1 MENFEFAVNKQG
13 EKILVDADIQD
24 DTVKIPEDVVHIGDR
39 AFQYS
44 CVKKVIFP
52 SGLKTI
58 GENAFTCSWIEDAIL
73 PNGLEVI
80 GDKAFFCCHD
90 LKSVEIPDSVKHI
103 GKYAFYGCD
112 GLKSVEI
119 PDSVKHIGTY
129 AFYSCPELENVKL
142 PKGLQTLGKDV
153 FENCFDLP
161 PMKLPKSPNKQSRN
175 RKPAR
180 EIVAVAD
187 SIECFTT
194 DAENIIGG
202 LKNKSIKYKSVV
214 IPDGVHTISSGAF
227 YNANMQTVIL
237 PDKLRVIK
245 ERAFA
250 NCVNFRKIFIPSSVV
265 TIEKDAFAGCKLL
278 KIYCEGEPKE
288 DWIDLPDAVNIY
300 YENMTEAFNFHR
312 SAGSFDELYLVEQ
325 KEIIRNTY
333 NPEKRPVY
341 TNVSRDE
348 FIKLL

>member
-103 GKYAFYGCD
+103 G
-112 GLKSVEI
+112 
-119 PDSVKHIGTY
+119 TY

-153 FENCFDLP
+153 FENLP

-288 DWIDLPDAVNIY
+288 DWIDLPDEVNIY